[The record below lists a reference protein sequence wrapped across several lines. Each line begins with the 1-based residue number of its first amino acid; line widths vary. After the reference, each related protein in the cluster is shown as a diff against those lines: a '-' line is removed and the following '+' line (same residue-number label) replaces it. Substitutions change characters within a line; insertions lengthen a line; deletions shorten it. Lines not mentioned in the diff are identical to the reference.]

1 MTTTKKAPAWAA
13 DNVERWPI
21 DDLLPYARNSRT
33 HSDEQ
38 IAQIVASMREFGWT
52 MPILAAEDGT
62 ILAGHGRVL
71 AARVLGFEDVPVMVA
86 RGWTEAQKRAYVI
99 ADNKLAENAGW
110 DLDMLKVEMAD
121 LAELN
126 FDVGV
131 IGFTEAEVAAMVRD
145 VVRPDADPD
154 DVPDLGG
161 GQCCVVCG
169 RRLASRRSPDHL
181 R

>member
-1 MTTTKKAPAWAA
+1 MTVERKAPAWAA
-13 DNVERWPI
+13 DSVERWPI

-38 IAQIVASMREFGWT
+38 IAQIVASIKEFGWT
-52 MPILAAEDGT
+52 IPVLIDEGGM

-71 AARVLGFEDVPVMVA
+71 AAHVLGFEEVPVMVA

-110 DLDMLKVEMAD
+110 DLDTLKLEMAD

-131 IGFTEAEVAAMVRD
+131 IGFTEAETKAMIRD

-154 DVPDLGG
+154 DVPGLGG
-161 GQCCVVCG
+161 GQRCIGCG
-169 RRLASRRSPDHL
+169 RRLAPRRSSHHL